1 MQRDFEKVPVDSRAQ
16 LCRWLVRHHTQ
27 TDSVWLNVWKKPDP
41 RYIPYDQIVEEAL
54 CFGWVDSLPGKLDAT
69 RSMLLL
75 SSRRSKSAWSQVNKL
90 RAERMI
96 AARLMTKSGLQRI
109 EEAKR
114 DGLWDKLNSVEA
126 LVVPPDLKAAFAQH
140 PYAARHWEAFPR
152 SLKRGILE
160 WIEQAKQPETRARRI
175 DETGTLAGR
184 NERANQW
191 RSKRRWLSWRQI
203 VHALCRAH

>member
-16 LCRWLVRHHTQ
+16 LRRWLVRHHEQ
-27 TDSVWLNVWKKPDP
+27 TDSVWLIIWKKPDR
-41 RYIPYDQIVEEAL
+41 RYISYDHLVEEVL
-54 CFGWVDSLPGKLDAT
+54 CFGRIDSLPRKLDAA

-75 SSRRSKSAWSQVNKL
+75 SPRRSKSAWSKTNKL

-96 AARLMTKSGLQRI
+96 AAGLMTKSGPQRI

-126 LVVPPDLKAAFAQH
+126 FIVPPDLKAAFARH
-140 PYAARHWEAFPR
+140 PDAARHWEAFPR
-152 SLKRGILE
+152 SAKRGILE
-160 WIEQAKQPETRARRI
+160 WIEQAKRPETRTRRI
-175 DETGTLAGR
+175 DETATRAGR

-191 RSKRRWLSWRQI
+191 RNK
-203 VHALCRAH
+203 